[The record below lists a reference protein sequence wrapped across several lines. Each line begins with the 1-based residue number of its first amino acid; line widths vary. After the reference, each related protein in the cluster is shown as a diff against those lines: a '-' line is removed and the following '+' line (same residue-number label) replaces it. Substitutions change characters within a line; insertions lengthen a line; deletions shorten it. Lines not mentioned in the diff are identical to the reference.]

1 MSQHVRSI
9 FLVRHGRT
17 SYNAAH
23 RLQGQVDIPLDEV
36 GRWQVER
43 TGETLRELYVE
54 RRPDVTNRIVV
65 ASDLCRA
72 SATAHAFADPL
83 ELDVHLDPR
92 VRERSFGEWDGMA
105 VDDLAERYPE
115 DYRSWAE
122 FRGGEMKYGAESKE
136 AVGRRGV
143 EAIHEWSALG
153 DEHTD
158 LFFFTHGAWI
168 SQTLQTLLGI
178 SAAFPDFASVL
189 SMRNAHWVR
198 LLPLDRSDGE
208 VRWRLMEYNHGP
220 AIADTPQWENPP
232 IG

>member
-54 RRPDVTNRIVV
+54 RHPDVTNRIVV

-72 SATAHAFADPL
+72 AATAHAFADPL
-83 ELDVHLDPR
+83 ELEVNLDPR
-92 VRERSFGEWDGMA
+92 VRERSFGEWDGTA
-105 VDDLAERYPE
+105 VDELAERYPE

-136 AVGRRGV
+136 AVGQRGV
-143 EAIHEWSALG
+143 EAIHEWAARG

-178 SAAFPDFASVL
+178 SEVFPDFASVL

-198 LLPLDRSDGE
+198 LLPLDRSSGE

>member
-54 RRPDVTNRIVV
+54 RRPDVTKRIVV

-83 ELDVHLDPR
+83 DLDVHLDPR

-115 DYRSWAE
+115 DYRSLGRIPRRRDEVWRRVEGGRRAAW
-122 FRGGEMKYGAESKE
+122 RGGDPR
-136 AVGRRGV
+136 VGGTRR
-143 EAIHEWSALG
+143 
-153 DEHTD
+153 
-158 LFFFTHGAWI
+158 
-168 SQTLQTLLGI
+168 
-178 SAAFPDFASVL
+178 
-189 SMRNAHWVR
+189 
-198 LLPLDRSDGE
+198 
-208 VRWRLMEYNHGP
+208 
-220 AIADTPQWENPP
+220 
-232 IG
+232 

>member
-1 MSQHVRSI
+1 M
-9 FLVRHGRT
+9 
-17 SYNAAH
+17 
-23 RLQGQVDIPLDEV
+23 
-36 GRWQVER
+36 
-43 TGETLRELYVE
+43 
-54 RRPDVTNRIVV
+54 
-65 ASDLCRA
+65 
-72 SATAHAFADPL
+72 
-83 ELDVHLDPR
+83 
-92 VRERSFGEWDGMA
+92 
-105 VDDLAERYPE
+105 
-115 DYRSWAE
+115 
-122 FRGGEMKYGAESKE
+122 
-136 AVGRRGV
+136 

-198 LLPLDRSDGE
+198 LLPLDLSGGE

>member
-54 RRPDVTNRIVV
+54 RRPDITKRIVV

-83 ELDVHLDPR
+83 DLDVHLDPR
-92 VRERSFGEWDGMA
+92 VRERSFGEWDGTA
-105 VDDLAERYPE
+105 VDELAERYPE

-122 FRGGEMKYGAESKE
+122 FRGGEMKHGAESKE
-136 AVGRRGV
+136 AVGQRGV
-143 EAIHEWSALG
+143 EAIHEWA
-153 DEHTD
+153 
-158 LFFFTHGAWI
+158 A
-168 SQTLQTLLGI
+168 I
-178 SAAFPDFASVL
+178 SASTIAL
-189 SMRNAHWVR
+189 
-198 LLPLDRSDGE
+198 RS
-208 VRWRLMEYNHGP
+208 
-220 AIADTPQWENPP
+220 
-232 IG
+232 

>member
-43 TGETLRELYVE
+43 TGETLRELYV
-54 RRPDVTNRIVV
+54 
-65 ASDLCRA
+65 
-72 SATAHAFADPL
+72 
-83 ELDVHLDPR
+83 
-92 VRERSFGEWDGMA
+92 
-105 VDDLAERYPE
+105 

-136 AVGRRGV
+136 AVGQRGV
-143 EAIHEWSALG
+143 EAIHEWAAQG

-178 SAAFPDFASVL
+178 SEVFPDFASVL

-198 LLPLDRSDGE
+198 LLPLDLSSGE

>member
-72 SATAHAFADPL
+72 AATAHAFADPL
-83 ELDVHLDPR
+83 DLDVHLDPR
-92 VRERSFGEWDGMA
+92 VRERSFGDWDGMA

-122 FRGGEMKYGAESKE
+122 FRGGEMKYGAE
-136 AVGRRGV
+136 GRP
-143 EAIHEWSALG
+143 SA
-153 DEHTD
+153 TN
-158 LFFFTHGAWI
+158 TPTCSSSPTAHGSPRPCRRCWASARRSRTSPACCRCATPTGYGCCRWI
-168 SQTLQTLLGI
+168 
-178 SAAFPDFASVL
+178 
-189 SMRNAHWVR
+189 
-198 LLPLDRSDGE
+198 
-208 VRWRLMEYNHGP
+208 
-220 AIADTPQWENPP
+220 
-232 IG
+232 

>member
-72 SATAHAFADPL
+72 AATAHAFADPL
-83 ELDVHLDPR
+83 ELEVNLDPR
-92 VRERSFGEWDGMA
+92 VRERSFG
-105 VDDLAERYPE
+105 
-115 DYRSWAE
+115 
-122 FRGGEMKYGAESKE
+122 
-136 AVGRRGV
+136 
-143 EAIHEWSALG
+143 
-153 DEHTD
+153 
-158 LFFFTHGAWI
+158 
-168 SQTLQTLLGI
+168 
-178 SAAFPDFASVL
+178 
-189 SMRNAHWVR
+189 
-198 LLPLDRSDGE
+198 
-208 VRWRLMEYNHGP
+208 
-220 AIADTPQWENPP
+220 
-232 IG
+232 

>member
-1 MSQHVRSI
+1 M
-9 FLVRHGRT
+9 
-17 SYNAAH
+17 
-23 RLQGQVDIPLDEV
+23 
-36 GRWQVER
+36 
-43 TGETLRELYVE
+43 E
-54 RRPDVTNRIVV
+54 RRPDVTKRIVV

-72 SATAHAFADPL
+72 AATAHAFADPL
-83 ELDVHLDPR
+83 DLDVHLDPR
-92 VRERSFGEWDGMA
+92 
-105 VDDLAERYPE
+105 
-115 DYRSWAE
+115 E

-198 LLPLDRSDGE
+198 LLPLDLSDGE